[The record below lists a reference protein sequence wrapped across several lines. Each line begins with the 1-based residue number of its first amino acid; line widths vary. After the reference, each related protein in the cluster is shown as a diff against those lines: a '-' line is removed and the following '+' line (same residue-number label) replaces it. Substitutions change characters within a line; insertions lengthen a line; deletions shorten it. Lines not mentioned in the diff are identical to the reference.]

1 MLITKIAWRN
11 LWRNK
16 RRTITSISSIFFAV
30 ILAILMRS
38 LQEGSYQQMIDTAA
52 RFYMGYGQ
60 IHMKGYWE
68 DKSINNLIEDKAD
81 IRKTVLENPNVT
93 EVFGRL
99 ETYAM
104 AATDSMTK
112 GVMVVGTEP
121 KGENQLCNLSSKVI
135 EGKYLSD
142 DSKAILIGEGLAK
155 YLQLHVNDTIALLGQ
170 GYHGASAAELFHI
183 GGIIKHPNPQM
194 NNQVIYMTLPTVQH
208 FVSADNM
215 INTYILNINNDID
228 QTVVDIRNTISKE
241 DYEVMSWSELSP
253 EMVNLIETDRAG
265 GKLMIGIL
273 YVVIA
278 FGIFSTILM
287 MTIERVREFGILT
300 AVGMERFKIYK
311 MLVTEA
317 LMIGGIGIAVSYL
330 IGYPILL
337 YMESHPIYLSGAQAK
352 AMEDM
357 GMEAVLQFTANIDII
372 LPQAINMFVIMILCT
387 LYPIYHVSKL
397 KTVEAI
403 HS

>member
-11 LWRNK
+11 LWRNR

-52 RFYMGYGQ
+52 RFYMGYAQ

-68 DKSINNLIEDKAD
+68 DKTINNLIEDKEE
-81 IRKTVLENPNVT
+81 IRTKVMDHKHVSNL
-93 EVFGRL
+93 FGRL

-121 KGENQLCNLSSKVI
+121 DGENQLCDLSSKVTKG
-135 EGKYLSD
+135 EYLKKG
-142 DSKAILIGEGLAK
+142 SKSIIIGQGLAN
-155 YLQLHVNDTIALLGQ
+155 YLMLNVNDTIALLGQ
-170 GYHGASAAELFHI
+170 GYHGATAAELFHI
-183 GGIIKHPNPQM
+183 SGILKHPNPQM
-194 NNQVIYMTLPTVQH
+194 NNQIVYMDLSAAQH
-208 FVSADNM
+208 FVSAPNL
-215 INTYILNINNDID
+215 INSYILNIDDEID
-228 QTVVDIRNTISKE
+228 QTVLDLQSILPQEN
-241 DYEVMSWSELSP
+241 YEVMSWSELSP

-265 GKLMIGIL
+265 GKLMIMIL
-273 YVVIA
+273 YIVIA

-300 AVGMERFKIYK
+300 AVGMERIKIYK
-311 MLVTEA
+311 MLVQEA
-317 LMIGGIGIAVSYL
+317 LMIGSIGVFVSYL

-337 YMESHPIYLSGAQAK
+337 YMESHPIYLTGAKAK
-352 AMEDM
+352 AMEEM
-357 GMEAVLQFTANIDII
+357 GMEAVLQFTSNIDII
-372 LPQAINMFVIMILCT
+372 YPQAINMFVIMIVCT
-387 LYPIYHVSKL
+387 LYPIYHVSRL